1 MVGLIKRRNRRN
13 MKAKTAESHEFLLNQ
28 KQKPQTV
35 GVSGPGPFKGTRAGE
50 KRAGSTKYSDYP
62 GELTSNPA
70 YKGGVG
76 DCK

>member
-1 MVGLIKRRNRRN
+1 
-13 MKAKTAESHEFLLNQ
+13 MKAKTAEPHSLLPNQ

-35 GVSGPGPFKGTRAGE
+35 VVSGPGPFKGTRAGE

-62 GELTSNPA
+62 GESTSNPA

>member
-1 MVGLIKRRNRRN
+1 
-13 MKAKTAESHEFLLNQ
+13 MKAKTVESHEFLLNQ

-50 KRAGSTKYSDYP
+50 KRAGSTKYVDYP
-62 GELTSNPA
+62 GELTSNPT

>member
-1 MVGLIKRRNRRN
+1 
-13 MKAKTAESHEFLLNQ
+13 MKHSKTAEPNSLLPNQ

-35 GVSGPGPFKGTRAGE
+35 AKSGPGPFKGTRAGE
-50 KRAGSTKYSDYP
+50 KRAGSTKYVDYP
-62 GELTSNPA
+62 GELTSNSA